1 MTIDTHDEESAAD
14 SAGLPGST
22 RRRFAYFLIAL
33 AAILMMAFIPPLIN
47 AGRFQRRVDAEISA
61 ALGRPVHFD
70 RLSLNLLPMPGFTL
84 ENLVIEEDPA
94 FGYEPT
100 LRADEVRINL
110 RLSSLWR
117 HRVEFSSISFTD
129 PSVNLVH
136 TPDGRWNL
144 QGLVLQASRIPAAP
158 TAQPHAGSAPRF
170 PYIEATGARVNL
182 KLDQE
187 KTPVSLIHADFALW
201 QPAEHQ
207 WHLRIEADPVRTD
220 IAPGASGTLR
230 IEGTLGSDS
239 DHTSLATMPIDLHAS
254 WQDAQLGGFTS
265 LLLGRDAGLRGD
277 LTASA
282 AILGT
287 IGSNRITAS
296 LSVNNAR
303 RADFV
308 PPHSLSLSVGCRA
321 TSENSFHAFAPIECR
336 LPPASSSLPAM
347 LALAASVSDV
357 RQPKLSSI
365 RLDVLALPSQT
376 LIDWL
381 GVATPHPPTAF
392 AGKGTLS
399 GALAWGTH
407 ASPSEY
413 SARVSRAETAVN
425 SPSRSPYWTGELKL
439 SGERLMLP
447 ALGADGAS
455 LDDVILR
462 SAPPVVSPTSSRRA
476 SKMPNPSSPALDA
489 FDLLPVSLPLG
500 GGRPATLTGHVDD
513 SGYSLGLTGDAV
525 LDQLFALGNAV
536 PQFGD
541 GLKKMLAPED
551 VETSHPAAQSD
562 TPRPSPTETAEPAP
576 PVPVDLTV
584 TRAWGQMQIWSQGE
598 PAVATSPHGRHTR

>member
-1 MTIDTHDEESAAD
+1 MTIDTHDEQSAAD
-14 SAGLPGST
+14 SAGQPGRS

-33 AAILMMAFIPPLIN
+33 LVLLLLAFVPPLIN
-47 AGRFQRRVDAEISA
+47 VGQFQRRVDAEISA

-84 ENLVIEEDPA
+84 ENFVIEEDPA
-94 FGYEPT
+94 FGYEPM

-136 TPDGRWNL
+136 TSDGRWNL
-144 QGLVLQASRIPAAP
+144 QGLLLQASRIPAAP
-158 TAQPHAGSAPRF
+158 TAQRHAGPALRF
-170 PYIEATGARVNL
+170 PYIEATGGRVNL

-207 WHLRIEADPVRTD
+207 WHLRIEAQPTRTD

-230 IEGTLGSDS
+230 IEGTLGGDS
-239 DHTSLATMPIDLHAS
+239 DHTSLAAMPIDLSAS
-254 WQDAQLGGFTS
+254 WRDAQLGGLTS

-277 LTASA
+277 LAASA

-287 IGSNRITAS
+287 IGSNSITAS
-296 LSVNNAR
+296 LGVNDAR

-308 PPHSLSLSVGCRA
+308 PPHSLSLSIGCRA
-321 TSENSFHAFAPIECR
+321 TSENSFHAFASIECR
-336 LPPASSSLPAM
+336 LPPANSSSPAM

-392 AGKGTLS
+392 AGKGSLS
-399 GALAWGTH
+399 GALEWATH
-407 ASPSEY
+407 APSAES
-413 SARVSRAETAVN
+413 SARGTRNPTAVN
-425 SPSRSPYWTGELKL
+425 SPSPAPYWTGELKL
-439 SGERLMLP
+439 SGERLKLAAP
-447 ALGADGAS
+447 GADS
-455 LDDVILR
+455 VPLEDVVLR
-462 SAPPVVSPTSSRRA
+462 STAPIASTANSRRVSIAQNPLPPV
-476 SKMPNPSSPALDA
+476 LDG

-500 GGRPATLTGHVDD
+500 GARAATLTGHVDD
-513 SGYSLGLTGDAV
+513 SGYSLHLAGDAV
-525 LDQLFALGNAV
+525 LDQLLALGNAI

-551 VETSHPAAQSD
+551 AESAESAPQSVPSHRKSD
-562 TPRPSPTETAEPAP
+562 SAEASQPAP
-576 PVPVDLTV
+576 PAPVDLTV
-584 TRAWGQMQIWSQGE
+584 TRAWGQMQIWSQGT
-598 PAVATSPHGRHTR
+598 PAVATRSRTR

>member
-1 MTIDTHDEESAAD
+1 MAQRDSEELD
-14 SAGLPGST
+14 NEDPGPPGRG

-33 AAILMMAFIPPLIN
+33 AAILMLAFIPPLIN
-47 AGRFQRRVDAEISA
+47 AGRFQHRVDAEISA

-136 TPDGRWNL
+136 TSDGRWNL

-158 TAQPHAGSAPRF
+158 TAQPHAGSSPRF

-207 WHLRIEADPVRTD
+207 WHLRLEADPVRTD
-220 IAPGASGTLR
+220 IAPGASGTVR
-230 IEGTLGSDS
+230 IEGILGGDS
-239 DHTSLATMPIDLHAS
+239 DHTSLAAMPIDVHAN
-254 WQDAQLGGFTS
+254 WQDAQLGGLTS

-277 LTASA
+277 LAASA

-287 IGSNRITAS
+287 IGSNSITAS

-308 PPHSLSLSVGCRA
+308 PPHSLSLSAGCHA
-321 TSENSFHAFAPIECR
+321 ISANSFHTFASIECR
-336 LPPASSSLPAM
+336 LPPASSSSPAM

-399 GALAWGTH
+399 GALEWGTH
-407 ASPSEY
+407 APPSES
-413 SARVSRAETAVN
+413 SAHISRAQNAVN
-425 SPSRSPYWTGELKL
+425 SPSLSPYWTGELKL

-447 ALGADGAS
+447 ARGADGAP
-455 LDDVILR
+455 LGDVILH

-476 SKMPNPSSPALDA
+476 SIVQKPPEPALDA
-489 FDLLPVSLPLG
+489 FELLPVSLPLG
-500 GGRPATLTGHVDD
+500 GTRTATLTGHVDD
-513 SGYSLGLTGDAV
+513 SGYSLQLTGDAV
-525 LDQLFALGNAV
+525 LDQLLALGQAV

-551 VETSHPAAQSD
+551 VETSRPASQSD
-562 TPRPSPTETAEPAP
+562 TPRPDPTETAEPEP
-576 PVPVDLTV
+576 PVSVDLSV
-584 TRAWGQMQIWSQGE
+584 TRAWGQMQIWSQGTA
-598 PAVATSPHGRHTR
+598 AVATPPRSRAH

>member
-1 MTIDTHDEESAAD
+1 MAQTDNEELGIED
-14 SAGLPGST
+14 SGPRGRA
-22 RRRFAYFLIAL
+22 RHRFAYLLIAL
-33 AAILMMAFIPPLIN
+33 LVLLLLAFVPPLIN
-47 AGRFQRRVDAEISA
+47 VGHFQRRVDSEISA

-84 ENLVIEEDPA
+84 ENFVIEEDPA
-94 FGYEPT
+94 FGYEPM

-117 HRVEFSSISFTD
+117 HRVEFSSISFTE

-136 TPDGRWNL
+136 TSDGRWNL

-158 TAQPHAGSAPRF
+158 TAQPHAGPAPRF

-187 KTPVSLIHADFALW
+187 KTPVSLIHADLALW

-207 WHLRIEADPVRTD
+207 WHLRIEAQPVRTD

-230 IEGTLGSDS
+230 VEGTLGGDS
-239 DHTSLATMPIDLHAS
+239 DHTSLAAMPIDLHAS
-254 WQDAQLGGFTS
+254 WQDAQLGGVTN

-277 LTASA
+277 LAASA

-287 IGSNRITAS
+287 IGSNSITAS
-296 LSVNNAR
+296 LSVDNAR

-308 PPHSLSLSVGCRA
+308 PPHSLSLSIGCRA
-321 TSENSFHAFAPIECR
+321 TSENSFHTFGSIQCR
-336 LPPASSSLPAM
+336 LPPANSSSPAM

-357 RQPKLSSI
+357 RRPKLSSI
-365 RLDVLALPSQT
+365 RLDVLAVPSQT

-399 GALAWGTH
+399 GAVEWGTH
-407 ASPSEY
+407 APSIEP
-413 SARVSRAETAVN
+413 SAHVSRGQTAAN
-425 SPSRSPYWTGELKL
+425 SAAPSPYWTGELKL
-439 SGERLMLP
+439 SGEWLTLP
-447 ALGADGAS
+447 ALGRDGAP
-455 LDDVILR
+455 LDDAILR
-462 SAPPVVSPTSSRRA
+462 STPPVACSTSSRRA
-476 SKMPNPSSPALDA
+476 SIMQSQSPPVLDA

-500 GGRPATLTGHVDD
+500 GARSSMLTGHVDD
-513 SGYSLGLTGDAV
+513 SGYSLHLAGSAV
-525 LDQLFALGNAV
+525 LDQLFDLGKAV

-541 GLKKMLAPED
+541 GLKKMLAPE
-551 VETSHPAAQSD
+551 ETEPPDSA
-562 TPRPSPTETAEPAP
+562 PRPSASRQHSGSTETPEPP
-576 PVPVDLTV
+576 SPVAVDLTV
-584 TRAWGQMQIWSQGE
+584 TRVWGQMQIWRQGT
-598 PAVATSPHGRHTR
+598 PAVVPPRRRER

>member
-1 MTIDTHDEESAAD
+1 MTIDTHDEESAIE
-14 SAGLPGST
+14 SAGRT
-22 RRRFAYFLIAL
+22 RRRFAYFLIVL
-33 AAILMMAFIPPLIN
+33 AAILMLVFIPPLIN
-47 AGRFQRRVDAEISA
+47 AGRFQHRVDAEISA

-136 TPDGRWNL
+136 TSDGRWNL
-144 QGLVLQASRIPAAP
+144 QGLLLQASRIPAAP
-158 TAQPHAGSAPRF
+158 TAQPHAGPAPRF

-187 KTPVSLIHADFALW
+187 KTPVSLIHANFALW

-230 IEGTLGSDS
+230 IEGTLGGDS
-239 DHTSLATMPIDLHAS
+239 DHSSLAAMPIDLHGS
-254 WQDAQLGGFTS
+254 WQDAQLGGLTS
-265 LLLGRDAGLRGD
+265 LILGRDAGLRGD
-277 LTASA
+277 LAASA
-282 AILGT
+282 AILGM
-287 IGSNRITAS
+287 IGSNSITAS

-321 TSENSFHAFAPIECR
+321 TSENSFHTFGSIQCR
-336 LPPASSSLPAM
+336 LPPTNTSSPAM

-399 GALAWGTH
+399 GALEWATH
-407 ASPSEY
+407 APAAEP
-413 SARVSRAETAVN
+413 SART
-425 SPSRSPYWTGELKL
+425 PSNHAAASAPSPYWTGELKL

-447 ALGADGAS
+447 ALGADGAP
-455 LDDVILR
+455 LDDVILH
-462 SAPPVVSPTSSRRA
+462 STTPAVFPTSSRRA
-476 SKMPNPSSPALDA
+476 PIVQNPAPPALDA

-500 GGRPATLTGHVDD
+500 GERPATLTGHVDD
-513 SGYSLGLTGDAV
+513 SGYSLHLAGSAV
-525 LDQLFALGNAV
+525 LEQLIALGQAV

-551 VETSHPAAQSD
+551 AEASHPVAQSEI
-562 TPRPSPTETAEPAP
+562 PHQGPTEAAEPAP
-576 PVPVDLTV
+576 AVSIDLTV
-584 TRAWGQMQIWSQGE
+584 TRAWGQMQVWSQGE
-598 PAVATSPHGRHTR
+598 PAVASPPRRHGR